1 MSKSMTIEYTNP
13 VTGAQATKVVTVD
26 IERYRVD
33 SELGATENFF
43 LKASAGGVSEVY
55 ECVDDLVSDLLDG
68 RPSKAKKNIVQS
80 LIDTNFTAN
89 SAALSVLPAAN
100 TAGFVATVP
109 CVVLDKYGSVK
120 GYFIPTVVGADFT
133 IPVANEGA
141 LAVDCKVGW
150 IVQQLQPF
158 LSSLGANSQLGV
170 KAQSEKPTTPTAV
183 TGAGSVGAGINAGW
197 TKPSDAVI
205 AFYDIYCYKT
215 TKPLVIETN
224 AQPSVADRAAS
235 LGSTGVNLTQYF
247 DETDMLLHPLDAGT
261 YFVAVVAKDAAGQVN
276 VNESALAWSAAFVIA

>member
-1 MSKSMTIEYTNP
+1 
-13 VTGAQATKVVTVD
+13 
-26 IERYRVD
+26 
-33 SELGATENFF
+33 
-43 LKASAGGVSEVY
+43 
-55 ECVDDLVSDLLDG
+55 
-68 RPSKAKKNIVQS
+68 
-80 LIDTNFTAN
+80 
-89 SAALSVLPAAN
+89 
-100 TAGFVATVP
+100 VP
-109 CVVLDKYGSVK
+109 CVVLDKYGHVK

-183 TGAGSVGAGINAGW
+183 TGAGSVGAGINTGW
-197 TKPSDAVI
+197 TKPADAVI

-215 TKPLVIETN
+215 TKPLVIEPN
-224 AQPSVADRAAS
+224 AQPSVSDRAAS

-247 DETDMLLHPLDAGT
+247 DETDMLLHALDAGT
-261 YFVAVVAKDAAGQVN
+261 YFVAVVAKDAPGQVN
-276 VNESALAWSAAFVIA
+276 VNESALAWSAAIVIA